1 MHKEIAERLNKPIPA
16 VAECA
21 DFGPA
26 HNGEE
31 YVTLTFRVP
40 KDTPAIVGTWDLT
53 PRGPGSFD
61 WAVQKNPTAE

>member
-1 MHKEIAERLNKPIPA
+1 MTKKTIPA

-26 HNGEE
+26 HDGED

-40 KDTPAIVGTWDLT
+40 KDTPAYVGIWDLT
-53 PRGPGSFD
+53 PRRAGTFD
-61 WAVQKNPTAE
+61 WAQTKNPVEAEH